1 MPFVPKFDNAWRPQA
16 EIFEADPGH
25 TVNGAEVD
33 RFPME
38 MIEARKVSTC
48 HHRFKGQPSAI
59 RASVSRGRFIPELD
73 SLLLQPNTRPRR
85 SSRRSAG
92 PFARTIKKAM
102 VRAFTSSK
110 RKGRCRKNR
119 ALIAENF
126 VQRITAHLGK

>member
-1 MPFVPKFDNAWRPQA
+1 MHGVCRLKFLKQTPR
-16 EIFEADPGH
+16 H

-48 HHRFKGQPSAI
+48 HHRFKGLPSAI

-92 PFARTIKKAM
+92 PFARTIKKAQWFGPSHPANAKEG
-102 VRAFTSSK
+102 VART
-110 RKGRCRKNR
+110 
-119 ALIAENF
+119 
-126 VQRITAHLGK
+126 VP